1 MATTRGNGG
10 NGGTA
15 VLEPRASGDP
25 PEVHAQPLIL
35 TDAYFE
41 LTGVNLRCLVR
52 HLEVVP
58 ENKPVT
64 IVSFCSETDYP
75 GTTKWH
81 LRVNFHQSFAAG
93 AVYDT
98 LNAAYEAYQA
108 SGTPA
113 AFKARGYSSKP
124 VSADNPSISG
134 FAIPQPFELLIGD
147 AGAASEVAIDWNLT
161 EFPAVDSGAV
171 TATGATAGAPGY
183 YTPSGATTPADSA
196 ALAGL
201 TATPATAWTTG
212 QYVITADLLA
222 NHYDGAAW
230 AAGKAP

>member
-1 MATTRGNGG
+1 MANNRGA
-10 NGGTA
+10 A
-15 VLEPRASGDP
+15 VAEPLATGDP
-25 PEVHAQPLIL
+25 PEVHAAPLIL
-35 TDAYFE
+35 NDAYFE
-41 LTGVNLRCLVR
+41 LVGTNLRCLVR

-64 IVSFCSETDYP
+64 VVSFCAETDYP

-81 LRVNFHQSFAAG
+81 LRVNFHQSFENG
-93 AVYDT
+93 ATYDT
-98 LNAAYEAYQA
+98 LQAAYEAYQA

-113 AFKARGYSSKP
+113 AFKARGYSSRP
-124 VSADNPSISG
+124 PSAANPTIAG

-161 EFPAVDSGAV
+161 QPPSVDPGV
-171 TATGATAGAPGY
+171 VDATGAQAGKPGY
-183 YTPSGATTPADSA
+183 FTPSGATVPAD
-196 ALAGL
+196 LAGL
-201 TATPATAWTTG
+201 AGIAATPAGAWASG

-222 NHYDGAAW
+222 NYYDGSAW